1 MMREDENIL
10 DSWKEIASYLDRTV
24 KTCRKWENELG
35 LPIHR
40 LDGSPRA
47 SVFAYK
53 EELDSWL
60 ENTLRRR
67 EKLSSQNITKKLIT
81 TINKRKIYIAIFI
94 GLFATAIL
102 IWRFLMPAPSPK
114 NSIAVLPF
122 IDLSPNKE
130 YEWLSD
136 GISEAMITALSNLK
150 GLRVPGRTSSFFFK
164 AKEMIIKDIGHKLK
178 VDNVLEGSVQVDGD
192 KLRVNAQLI
201 SVKDSYQ
208 LWSDQFDRR
217 LEDVFSI
224 QDEIAQEIVIALKVR
239 LMGEEKARLAKNYTE
254 NLEAYNYYLQGRYL
268 WNLRGCENM
277 FKSIDYFKKALEKD
291 PKYVFAYLGLAH
303 SYEVLGN
310 NDCLPPAQAFP
321 LARDFAF
328 RALEMDDMLGEAH
341 AVLAAVK
348 RDYDWDWAGSD
359 EEFKIALQLNPD
371 SGIIHAQYAFLLS
384 SLGRHK
390 EAIREIFTA
399 RELDPLAPR
408 TAANVGRILYR
419 ARKYDQALEELSKA
433 RALFPD
439 HSNNYSYA
447 ATIYTELGR
456 YEESFGILKNY
467 KEMFGC
473 EPIYNL
479 AHTYAKMGDRDET
492 ERLIEKISKGARPSV
507 NRIVLARLYGILGE
521 FDQAF
526 SLLEKSYL
534 ERDTKLR
541 LIKIDPE
548 FDSLRSD
555 PRLNSLLKRMKLD

>member
-1 MMREDENIL
+1 
-10 DSWKEIASYLDRTV
+10 
-24 KTCRKWENELG
+24 
-35 LPIHR
+35 
-40 LDGSPRA
+40 
-47 SVFAYK
+47 
-53 EELDSWL
+53 
-60 ENTLRRR
+60 
-67 EKLSSQNITKKLIT
+67 
-81 TINKRKIYIAIFI
+81 
-94 GLFATAIL
+94 
-102 IWRFLMPAPSPK
+102 
-114 NSIAVLPF
+114 
-122 IDLSPNKE
+122 
-130 YEWLSD
+130 
-136 GISEAMITALSNLK
+136 
-150 GLRVPGRTSSFFFK
+150 
-164 AKEMIIKDIGHKLK
+164 
-178 VDNVLEGSVQVDGD
+178 
-192 KLRVNAQLI
+192 
-201 SVKDSYQ
+201 
-208 LWSDQFDRR
+208 
-217 LEDVFSI
+217 
-224 QDEIAQEIVIALKVR
+224 
-239 LMGEEKARLAKNYTE
+239 
-254 NLEAYNYYLQGRYL
+254 
-268 WNLRGCENM
+268 M

-348 RDYDWDWAGSD
+348 RDYDWDWAGSE

-371 SGIIHAQYAFLLS
+371 SEIIHAQYAFLLS
-384 SLGRHK
+384 SLGRHE

-399 RELDPLAPR
+399 RDLDPLAPR
-408 TAANVGRILYR
+408 TAANVGRLLYR

-433 RALFPD
+433 RELFPD
-439 HSNNYSYA
+439 HWNNYTYA

-456 YEESFGILKNY
+456 YEESFAILKNY

-473 EPIYNL
+473 ESIYNL